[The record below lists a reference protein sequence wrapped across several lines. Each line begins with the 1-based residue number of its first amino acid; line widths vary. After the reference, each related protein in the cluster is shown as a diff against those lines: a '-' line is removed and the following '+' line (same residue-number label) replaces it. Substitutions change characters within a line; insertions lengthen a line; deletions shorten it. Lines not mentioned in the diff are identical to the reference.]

1 MGRIKT
7 KMIKAKTRDF
17 LERYGDRF
25 GTSFEENK
33 KVLQEVAEVPSKKI
47 RNAIAGYIV
56 RLKKKED

>member
-25 GTSFEENK
+25 GNSFEENK